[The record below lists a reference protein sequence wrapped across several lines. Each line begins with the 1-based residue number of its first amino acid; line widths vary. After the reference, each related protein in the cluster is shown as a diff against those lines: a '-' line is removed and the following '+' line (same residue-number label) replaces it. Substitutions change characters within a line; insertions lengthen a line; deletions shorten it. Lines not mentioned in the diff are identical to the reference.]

1 MPTYDYACRS
11 CNRDFTVMQ
20 KIADPAPV
28 CPHCGAESVT
38 KKLSAPAVH
47 GRSSH
52 SSPPAAGHGCG
63 MGGCGCK
70 H

>member
-1 MPTYDYACRS
+1 MPTYEYQCRS
-11 CNRDFTVMQ
+11 CQHEFTVLH
-20 KIADPAPV
+20 KISDPAPP
-28 CPHCGAESVT
+28 CPECGGEAK

-47 GRSSH
+47 GGGQKAA
-52 SSPPAAGHGCG
+52 PNPAHGCG